1 MKSSANIQLN
11 RIEVAVDVDYERHQ
25 MPNEQLDDEQL
36 DDKSH
41 TSKFGSDLESA
52 MENRV

>member
-25 MPNEQLDDEQL
+25 MPNEQLDD
-36 DDKSH
+36 KSH
-41 TSKFGSDLESA
+41 SSKFGSDLESA

>member
-11 RIEVAVDVDYERHQ
+11 RIEVAVDVDYELH
-25 MPNEQLDDEQL
+25 PTTSTDEQL

-41 TSKFGSDLESA
+41 KSKFCSDSESA
-52 MENRV
+52 MEDRV